1 MSHAL
6 SDDPP
11 ATSPIGLDQLPR
23 GVSATV
29 TALAHTEGEAAQA
42 LALRLMEIGFLPGER
57 VRVLAQGFPAADPLA
72 VRVGQATFALRRHE
86 AALVQVQPE
95 EQGAMSAAPGHPKP
109 ARTAVRSTEVVQ
121 LSAAPGLPKP
131 ARTAVRSTE
140 VVQ

>member
-1 MSHAL
+1 MHTFAMPHAL

-29 TALAHTEGEAAQA
+29 TALAHAEGEAAQA

-86 AALVQVQPE
+86 AKLVQVQPV
-95 EQGAMSAAPGHPKP
+95 EQAAMTTAPGRPQH
-109 ARTAVRSTEVVQ
+109 ARTAVRSAEAVQ
-121 LSAAPGLPKP
+121 
-131 ARTAVRSTE
+131 
-140 VVQ
+140 